1 MNGYGKTIIAL
12 DFPTGEQALDFLK
25 SFTHQVWV
33 KVGMELFYAAGP
45 EIVQKIKA
53 LGHKVFLDLKV
64 CDIPNTVKGAM
75 RDLAKYGADMVD
87 CLAMG
92 GKTMMEAALE
102 GLKEGSQGKECPK
115 LIAVTVLTSL
125 DKHALNAEIGIPGEP
140 LESVQRLAKLA
151 QEAGLDGVVCSPYE
165 AKTVK
170 EICGGDFLAVTP
182 GIRFAS
188 DSKGDQKRVA
198 TPAFAKEQGADM
210 IVIGRSITKAN
221 NPLEAYLEAE
231 KEMEN

>member
-1 MNGYGKTIIAL
+1 MNGKTIIAL
-12 DFPTGEQALDFLK
+12 DFPGEKEALDFLK
-25 SFTHQVWV
+25 GFEKPVWV

-45 EIVQKIKA
+45 EIVSKIKA

-75 RDLAKYGADMVD
+75 RDLAAYGADMVD

-92 GKTMMEAALE
+92 GKAMMEAALK
-102 GLKEGSQGKECPK
+102 GLEEGSQGKPRPK

-125 DKHALNAEIGIPGEP
+125 DKEALNNEIGVPGETID
-140 LESVQRLAKLA
+140 EVGRLANLA
-151 QEAGLDGVVCSPYE
+151 KEAGLDGVVCSPYE
-165 AKTVK
+165 ASTVK
-170 EICGGDFLAVTP
+170 ERCGAGFLAVTP

-198 TPAFAKEQGADM
+198 TPGFAKQQGADM
-210 IVIGRSITKAN
+210 IVVGRSITKSED
-221 NPLEAYLEAE
+221 PKSAYERAE
-231 KEMEN
+231 KEMED